1 MNPDSEHPQRA
12 VSDEIAG
19 IVEPVPFSTA
29 LGERYLAYAL
39 STITARSLPDVR
51 DGLKPVHRR
60 LVHAMRELGLD
71 PAAGFKK
78 CARVVGDVMGKYHP
92 HGDAAIYDA
101 MVRLAQEFAVRYPL
115 VEGHGNFGN
124 IDGDNAAAMR
134 YTEARLTAVAEA
146 LLEGIDENAVD
157 FRETYD
163 GEGREPAVLP
173 AAFPNLLANG
183 AQGIAVGMATNI
195 PPHNAG
201 ELAAALLH
209 LIRWPTAKDEKIAEH
224 VPGPDFP
231 TGGCLAE
238 DPAAVAE
245 AYRTGRGS
253 LRVRARWEVE
263 RLERGLWRA
272 VVTEIPYQVQ
282 KARLLEKLDAAIDS
296 RKLSAVEQVIDE
308 SAEDVRILLVPR
320 NRTVDPDAMMEQ
332 AFRHSEL
339 EIRFGLNMNV
349 LDADGRPRVMSLREC
364 LLAFLDHRMEVLER
378 RTRYRLE
385 RIARRLEVLE
395 AYLAVFLNLDEVIRI
410 VREEDDPRTEL
421 CKSLGVNEAQADAI
435 LAMRLR
441 ALRKLEEA
449 AIREEHA
456 KLTAEQAECRAL
468 LADEKLRRRRL
479 SDEVKEMRRRF
490 GSGGQGRRR
499 TLLADGPVANGAA
512 GDVVIPGEPATVLV
526 SEMGWVR
533 VLKGHIG
540 AGTAPRYKEG
550 DREAWRLAVETSD
563 RLLLFAASGRVF
575 TLAVDRL
582 PDGRGMGRPL
592 RLDVDM
598 AQEDR
603 IVAIRAARPEGRLL
617 LAGEDGR
624 GFVVREENVTAQT
637 RTGRQVMT
645 GALKAVAEIRPDD
658 DSIAV
663 IGRNRR
669 LLIFPLDQAPELTR
683 GRGVR
688 LQRYERGGLADAAAL
703 RMEDGLV
710 WRIAARTR
718 RETDLRNWLG
728 RRGGVGRL
736 PPHGFPRNN
745 RFTPRD
751 PPEDEA

>member
-1 MNPDSEHPQRA
+1 M
-12 VSDEIAG
+12 
-19 IVEPVPFSTA
+19 
-29 LGERYLAYAL
+29 
-39 STITARSLPDVR
+39 
-51 DGLKPVHRR
+51 
-60 LVHAMRELGLD
+60 
-71 PAAGFKK
+71 
-78 CARVVGDVMGKYHP
+78 
-92 HGDAAIYDA
+92 
-101 MVRLAQEFAVRYPL
+101 
-115 VEGHGNFGN
+115 
-124 IDGDNAAAMR
+124 
-134 YTEARLTAVAEA
+134 
-146 LLEGIDENAVD
+146 
-157 FRETYD
+157 
-163 GEGREPAVLP
+163 
-173 AAFPNLLANG
+173 
-183 AQGIAVGMATNI
+183 
-195 PPHNAG
+195 
-201 ELAAALLH
+201 
-209 LIRWPTAKDEKIAEH
+209 
-224 VPGPDFP
+224 
-231 TGGCLAE
+231 
-238 DPAAVAE
+238 AE

-263 RLERGLWRA
+263 KLERGHWRA

-282 KARLLEKLDAAIDS
+282 KARLLEKLDAAIES
-296 RKLSAVEQVIDE
+296 RKLPAVEQVIDE

-320 NRTVDPDAMMEQ
+320 NRSIDPNAMMEQ
-332 AFRHSEL
+332 AFRLSEL
-339 EIRFGLNMNV
+339 EIRFGLNLNV
-349 LDADGRPRVMSLREC
+349 LDAEGRPRVMSLREC

-378 RTRYRLE
+378 RTRFRLE

-395 AYLAVFLNLDEVIRI
+395 AYLAVYLNLDEVIRI
-410 VREEDDPRTEL
+410 VREEDDPRAEL
-421 CKSLGVNEAQADAI
+421 CASLGVNEAQADAI

-441 ALRKLEEA
+441 ALRRLEEA

-479 SDEVKEMRRRF
+479 SQEVRQMRDRF
-490 GSGGQGRRR
+490 GSGEAGERR
-499 TLLADGPVANGAA
+499 TLLAEAPAANGAA
-512 GDVVIPGEPATVLV
+512 EAFSMPGEPATVLI

-540 AGTAPRYKEG
+540 ADTAPRYKEG

-575 TLAVDRL
+575 TVAVDRL

-592 RLDVDM
+592 RLHVDM
-598 AQEDR
+598 AQEDS
-603 IVAIRAARPEGRLL
+603 IVAIRAARPDGRLL
-617 LAGEDGR
+617 LAAEDGR
-624 GFVVREENVTAQT
+624 GFVVREEGVTAQT
-637 RTGRQVMT
+637 RTGKQVMT
-645 GALKAVAEIRPDD
+645 GKLKVVAEIRPGD

-718 RETDLRNWLG
+718 READLRAWLG

>member
-1 MNPDSEHPQRA
+1 
-12 VSDEIAG
+12 VFDEPAG
-19 IVEPVPFSTA
+19 AVEPVPFSAA

-39 STITARSLPDVR
+39 STITSRSLPDVR

-60 LVHAMRELGLD
+60 LVHAMRELGLN

-115 VEGHGNFGN
+115 VEGQGNFGN

-146 LLEGIDENAVD
+146 LLEGIDEDAVD

-195 PPHNAG
+195 PPHNID

-209 LIRWPTAKDEKIAEH
+209 LIRWPTARDEKIAEL

-238 DPAAVAE
+238 DAAAIAE
-245 AYRTGRGS
+245 AYSTGRGS

-263 RLERGLWRA
+263 ELERGAWRA

-282 KARLLEKLDAAIDS
+282 KARLLEKLDAALEA
-296 RKLSAVEQVIDE
+296 RKLPAVEQVIDE
-308 SAEDVRILLVPR
+308 SAEDVRIVLLPR
-320 NRTVDPDAMMEQ
+320 SRAVDPEAMMEQ
-332 AFRHSEL
+332 VFRHSEL
-339 EIRFGLNMNV
+339 ESRFGLNMNV
-349 LDADGRPRVMSLREC
+349 LDAEGRPRVMSLREC
-364 LLAFLDHRMEVLER
+364 LLAFLDHRMTVLER

-385 RIARRLEVLE
+385 KIAQRLEVLE
-395 AYLAVFLNLDEVIRI
+395 GYLAVYLNLDEVIRI
-410 VREEDDPRTEL
+410 VREEDDPRAEL
-421 CKSLGVNEAQADAI
+421 CARLGVNEAQADAI

-456 KLTAEQAECRAL
+456 RLTAERADCQAL
-468 LADEKLRRRRL
+468 LADETLRRRRL
-479 SDEVKEMRRRF
+479 SDEVREMRKRF
-490 GSGGQGRRR
+490 GKGAAGRRR
-499 TLLADGPVANGAA
+499 TLLAEAPAGSLAAEGAA
-512 GDVVIPGEPATVLV
+512 LPGEPVTVLL

-533 VLKGHIG
+533 VMRGHIG
-540 AGTAPRYKEG
+540 ADAEPRYKEG
-550 DREAWRLAVETSD
+550 DREAWRLLVEDTD
-563 RLLLFAASGRVF
+563 RLLLFGASGRVF

-582 PDGRGMGRPL
+582 PAGRGMGGPL
-592 RLDVDM
+592 RLHVDM
-598 AQEDR
+598 AQEER
-603 IVAIRAARPEGRLL
+603 IVAFRPVRPEGRLL
-617 LAGEDGR
+617 LASEEGR
-624 GFVVREENVTAQT
+624 GFVVREEAVAAQT

-645 GALKAVAEIRPDD
+645 GALKAVAEIRPEDD
-658 DSIAV
+658 RVAV
-663 IGRNRR
+663 IGENRR
-669 LLIFPLDQAPELTR
+669 LLIFPLEDAPELAR

-688 LQRYERGGLADAAAL
+688 LQRYKHSRLADVAVFRA
-703 RMEDGLV
+703 EEGLV
-710 WRIAARTR
+710 WRSGARTR
-718 RETDLRNWLG
+718 RETDLIAWEG
-728 RRGGVGRL
+728 RRGGPGRL
-736 PPHGFPRNN
+736 PPHGFPRDN
-745 RFTPRD
+745 RFTPRGR
-751 PPEDEA
+751 DEP

>member
-1 MNPDSEHPQRA
+1 
-12 VSDEIAG
+12 
-19 IVEPVPFSTA
+19 
-29 LGERYLAYAL
+29 
-39 STITARSLPDVR
+39 
-51 DGLKPVHRR
+51 
-60 LVHAMRELGLD
+60 
-71 PAAGFKK
+71 
-78 CARVVGDVMGKYHP
+78 
-92 HGDAAIYDA
+92 
-101 MVRLAQEFAVRYPL
+101 
-115 VEGHGNFGN
+115 
-124 IDGDNAAAMR
+124 
-134 YTEARLTAVAEA
+134 
-146 LLEGIDENAVD
+146 
-157 FRETYD
+157 
-163 GEGREPAVLP
+163 
-173 AAFPNLLANG
+173 FPNLLANG

-195 PPHNAG
+195 PPHNVG
-201 ELAAALLH
+201 ELTAALLH

-231 TGGCLAE
+231 TGGCLTE
-238 DPAAVAE
+238 DPAAIAE

-263 RLERGLWRA
+263 KLERGHWRA

-282 KARLLEKLDAAIDS
+282 KARLLERLDAAIEA
-296 RKLSAVEQVIDE
+296 RKLPAVEQVIDE

-320 NRTVDPDAMMEQ
+320 NRSIDPAAMMEQ
-332 AFRHSEL
+332 AFRLSEL
-339 EIRFGLNMNV
+339 EIRFGLNLNV

-364 LLAFLDHRMEVLER
+364 LLAFIEHRMEVLER

-395 AYLAVFLNLDEVIRI
+395 AYLAVYLNLDEVIRI
-410 VREEDDPRTEL
+410 VREEDDPRAEL
-421 CKSLGVNEAQADAI
+421 CACLGVNEAQADAI

-441 ALRKLEEA
+441 ALRRLEEA

-456 KLTAEQAECRAL
+456 KLTAEQAACRAL

-490 GSGGQGRRR
+490 GSGEAGGRR
-499 TLLADGPVANGAA
+499 TLLAEAPAANGAA
-512 GDVVIPGEPATVLV
+512 AAFSMPGEPATVLV

-540 AGTAPRYKEG
+540 AGAAPRYKEG
-550 DREAWRLAVETSD
+550 DSEAWRLAVETSD
-563 RLLLFAASGRVF
+563 KLLLFAASGRVF
-575 TLAVDRL
+575 TVAVDRL

-592 RLDVDM
+592 RMHVDM

-603 IVAIRAARPEGRLL
+603 IVSIRAARPDGRLL
-617 LAGEDGR
+617 LAAEDGR
-624 GFVVREENVTAQT
+624 GFVVREEGAIAQT
-637 RTGRQVMT
+637 RNGRQVMT
-645 GALKAVAEIRPDD
+645 GKLKAVAEIRPDD

-669 LLIFPLDQAPELTR
+669 LLIFPLEQAPELTR

-688 LQRYERGGLADAAAL
+688 LQRYERGGLVDVTAL

-710 WRIAARTR
+710 WRIGGRTR
-718 RETDLRNWLG
+718 REGDLRTWLG

-751 PPEDEA
+751 PPEEA